1 MSLLESPFR
10 RLHMHYGLSCFWR
23 EDLGKVKKKKSPLD
37 IRKNDEWCYQS
48 RARGAC
54 RASGRLD
61 ESDAVNVQF
70 TS

>member
-1 MSLLESPFR
+1 MALPESLFC
-10 RLHMHYGLSCFWR
+10 RLHMHYGLSCFLR
-23 EDLGKVKKKKSPLD
+23 EDSRKVKKISLLD
-37 IRKNDEWCYQS
+37 IRENDEWCYQS

-54 RASGRLD
+54 RDSGRLD